1 MKPMKY
7 VNIHGQA
14 WTPPSEASKKKA
26 AAVRG
31 EYHKGWVVTGFPRED
46 IEEARRKHDE
56 ARAQAE
62 LSGAPRPLP
71 FSEEMYC
78 RTNKPKKARP
88 KPYEVRSAADACA
101 ELLRKSGWVSVM
113 VEPVARAGK

>member
-1 MKPMKY
+1 MKY

-14 WTPPSEASKKKA
+14 WAPPSETGKKKA

-31 EYHKGWVVTGFPRED
+31 EYHKGWIVTGFPKGD

-56 ARAQAE
+56 ACARAE
-62 LSGAPRPLP
+62 ETGAPMLKP

-101 ELLRKSGWVSVM
+101 ELLRKSGWVSVR

>member
-1 MKPMKY
+1 MKY

-14 WTPPSEASKKKA
+14 WTPPSVDSKKKA
-26 AAVRG
+26 APARDD
-31 EYHKGWVVTGFPRED
+31 YHKGWIVTGFPKEAV
-46 IEEARRKHDE
+46 EEARRKHDE

-88 KPYEVRSAADACA
+88 NTT
-101 ELLRKSGWVSVM
+101 
-113 VEPVARAGK
+113 